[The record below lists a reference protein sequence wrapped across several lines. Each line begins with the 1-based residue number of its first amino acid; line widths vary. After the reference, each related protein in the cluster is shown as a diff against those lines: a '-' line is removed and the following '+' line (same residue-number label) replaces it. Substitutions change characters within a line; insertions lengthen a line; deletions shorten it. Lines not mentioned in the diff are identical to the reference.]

1 MAVEFGCSNPS
12 LWREALSAYESR
24 IESLNKSNLVSLDDY
39 YRNHLPPLLRQR
51 NPNPF
56 ITTSELSQLM
66 RWKLARGKWRPRLL
80 DFVSALDEDLVKS
93 ASRKAF
99 KSLPDISKAVSELT
113 VLKGVGPATASAILA
128 AYAPDLAPF
137 MSDEAMEAA
146 LGNSKDYT
154 AKQYLLFAN
163 KLQTKAKV
171 PAIVDELIDLF
182 YKIPF
187 IIKNYKNVN
196 AIDHQMEDNM
206 QELSSEEA
214 TFTPSD
220 VERALW
226 SSVVG
231 TKLLSSKPS
240 TEHKTQTTTS
250 KSSRG
255 KRKR

>member
-1 MAVEFGCSNPS
+1 MNCITVIHKCTCYALPTQTSKFFVHRELLTLQIEVFYSMILTCHIKFSS
-12 LWREALSAYESR
+12 LTITVTKLKLHISS
-24 IESLNKSNLVSLDDY
+24 IQNGVLVCVIY
-39 YRNHLPPLLRQR
+39 MGYRCLPLLM
-51 NPNPF
+51 NWS
-56 ITTSELSQLM
+56 I
-66 RWKLARGKWRPRLL
+66 
-80 DFVSALDEDLVKS
+80 
-93 ASRKAF
+93 
-99 KSLPDISKAVSELT
+99 
-113 VLKGVGPATASAILA
+113 
-128 AYAPDLAPF
+128 
-137 MSDEAMEAA
+137 
-146 LGNSKDYT
+146 
-154 AKQYLLFAN
+154 
-163 KLQTKAKV
+163 
-171 PAIVDELIDLF
+171 F

-187 IIKNYKNVN
+187 IIQNYKNVN

-255 KRKR
+255 KRKRWFTVH

>member
-137 MSDEAMEAA
+137 MSDE
-146 LGNSKDYT
+146 
-154 AKQYLLFAN
+154 
-163 KLQTKAKV
+163 
-171 PAIVDELIDLF
+171 
-182 YKIPF
+182 
-187 IIKNYKNVN
+187 
-196 AIDHQMEDNM
+196 
-206 QELSSEEA
+206 ELSSEEA